1 MAIRSSLL
9 GCRKDYGQHV
19 SRRGEFGPLAAP
31 LAGINGKVLLP
42 IGDTPGVRAMF
53 AAFHSTEA
61 NT

>member
-1 MAIRSSLL
+1 M
-9 GCRKDYGQHV
+9 